1 MGTRTPSIRLV
12 DPMTRR
18 EAIIAGFSIALGDF
32 TALRA
37 QAASLRVPL
46 DQWSA
51 VTFQYRGQEVRI
63 PVADIFA
70 ALKGS
75 D

>member
-1 MGTRTPSIRLV
+1 MRPL
-12 DPMTRR
+12 TRR

-70 ALKGS
+70 ALKGG